1 MGCGTGSSGA
11 CSTGG
16 CGQTGG
22 CKTGGCNKLNAYDWF
37 DSMQQP
43 TQSEYNNVYEI
54 RFKNTR
60 KEFFRNA
67 NGISLITGDFVAV
80 ESDRGFDVGQISL
93 GGILAQLQMRKK
105 KVRGGLEKVK
115 KIYRRATKEDIEKLQ
130 LARSREQETLVR
142 TREIIRQLDIDMK
155 LSEVEYQGD
164 NTKAIFYYIADQ
176 RIDFRELIK
185 LLAGEFRIRIE
196 MKQIGLR
203 FESALVG
210 GIGSCGRELCCSTW
224 LSDFKTVSTAAAR
237 YQNLSLNPMKI
248 SGQCGRLKCCLN
260 FELDSYLDAL
270 KDIPKIDRIETDM
283 GMAYLQKTDIFK
295 RMMWFSYAGD
305 NSWIPMEADKVIQM
319 AAMNKAG
326 VKVATLHSLDA
337 IIADEDKEADFVDVV
352 GQSVFRDDPKRKKKK
367 KKSGTSANAGAGREQ
382 STEKTGEQTPRAE
395 RPAGSPRPEQKPRT
409 SSDRNRPDRRNDG
422 RPRPEQKPRGE
433 GQPRPEQK
441 PRNEGQPRPEQKPRN
456 EGQPRPEQKPRNEGQ
471 PRPEQ
476 KPRNEGQPRPEQ
488 KPRNEG
494 QPRPEQKPRN
504 EGQPRPEGQAGEGNQ
519 NASGKNFRN
528 IGKRPEADRPNR
540 EIEGGL
546 ELPPNL
552 KQQQNAPR
560 PNPQGGQNRNSGRNN
575 RNKQRGGGG
584 RGGQNP
590 GGQGNAPSNNPPAD
604 A

>member
-1 MGCGTGSSGA
+1 MGCASCATGTG
-11 CSTGG
+11 STGG
-16 CGQTGG
+16 CGQSGG
-22 CKTGGCNKLNAYDWF
+22 CKTGGCNKLNTYDWF

-67 NGISLITGDFVAV
+67 NGLSVITGDFVAV

-115 KIYRRATKEDIEKLQ
+115 KIYRRATKEDVEKLQ
-130 LARSREQETLVR
+130 LARSREHETLVR
-142 TREIIRQLDIDMK
+142 GREIIRLLDIDMK

-185 LLAGEFRIRIE
+185 LLANEFRIRIE

-260 FELDSYLDAL
+260 FELDSYLDAI
-270 KDIPKIDRIETDM
+270 KDIPKVDRIETDL
-283 GMAYLQKTDIFK
+283 GMAFLQKTDIFK
-295 RMMWFSYAGD
+295 RMMWFSYASD
-305 NSWIPMEADKVIQM
+305 STWVPMEADKVQEM
-319 AAMNKAG
+319 AAMNKRG
-326 VKVATLHSLDA
+326 VKPASLHSLDK
-337 IIADEDKEADFVDVV
+337 IIAEEDKEADFVDVV
-352 GQSVFRDDPKRKKKK
+352 GQSAFKDDPKRKKKK
-367 KKSGTSANAGAGREQ
+367 KKAPGRDGAPRQETGVANAGAGA
-382 STEKTGEQTPRAE
+382 EQTQQRSAPQQRPEGRGRDQQRGRPEQKPRNE
-395 RPAGSPRPEQKPRT
+395 GQPRPEQKPR
-409 SSDRNRPDRRNDG
+409 NEG
-422 RPRPEQKPRGE
+422 QPRPEQKPRNE
-433 GQPRPEQK
+433 GQARPEQK

-471 PRPEQ
+471 PRPE
-476 KPRNEGQPRPEQ
+476 RNEGET
-488 KPRNEG
+488 N
-494 QPRPEQKPRN
+494 
-504 EGQPRPEGQAGEGNQ
+504 
-519 NASGKNFRN
+519 SGSRNFRN
-528 IGKRPEADRPNR
+528 IEKRPESDRPNR
-540 EIEGGL
+540 EIDGNL
-546 ELPPNL
+546 ELPANLRPQQGPRNPN
-552 KQQQNAPR
+552 Q
-560 PNPQGGQNRNSGRNN
+560 QGGQNRNKGRNKPNN
-575 RNKQRGGGG
+575 RG
-584 RGGQNP
+584 RGGNSGDNP
-590 GGQGNAPSNNPPAD
+590 NSGEGNAPSNNPPAQP
-604 A
+604 

>member
-1 MGCGTGSSGA
+1 MGCGSSTTGA

-22 CKTGGCNKLNAYDWF
+22 CKTGGCNKLNTYDWF

-43 TQSEYNNVYEI
+43 TQSEHNNVYEI

-60 KEFFRNA
+60 KGFFRNA
-67 NGISLITGDFVAV
+67 NGLSLITGDFVAV

-115 KIYRRATKEDIEKLQ
+115 KIYRRATKEDLEKLQ

-142 TREIIRQLDIDMK
+142 SREIVRMLNIDMK
-155 LSEVEYQGD
+155 MSEVEYQGD

-260 FELDSYLDAL
+260 YELDSYLDAL
-270 KDIPKIDRIETDM
+270 KDIPKVDRIETEM

-295 RMMWFSYAGD
+295 RTMWFSYAND
-305 NSWIPMEADKVIQM
+305 SSWIPMDADKVMQM
-319 AAMNKAG
+319 
-326 VKVATLHSLDA
+326 SA
-337 IIADEDKEADFVDVV
+337 IDRKSVV
-352 GQSVFRDDPKRKKKK
+352 
-367 KKSGTSANAGAGREQ
+367 
-382 STEKTGEQTPRAE
+382 
-395 RPAGSPRPEQKPRT
+395 
-409 SSDRNRPDRRNDG
+409 
-422 RPRPEQKPRGE
+422 
-433 GQPRPEQK
+433 
-441 PRNEGQPRPEQKPRN
+441 
-456 EGQPRPEQKPRNEGQ
+456 
-471 PRPEQ
+471 
-476 KPRNEGQPRPEQ
+476 
-488 KPRNEG
+488 
-494 QPRPEQKPRN
+494 
-504 EGQPRPEGQAGEGNQ
+504 
-519 NASGKNFRN
+519 
-528 IGKRPEADRPNR
+528 
-540 EIEGGL
+540 
-546 ELPPNL
+546 
-552 KQQQNAPR
+552 
-560 PNPQGGQNRNSGRNN
+560 
-575 RNKQRGGGG
+575 
-584 RGGQNP
+584 
-590 GGQGNAPSNNPPAD
+590 
-604 A
+604 

>member
-1 MGCGTGSSGA
+1 MGCGSSTTGA

-22 CKTGGCNKLNAYDWF
+22 CKTGGCNKLNTYDWF

-43 TQSEYNNVYEI
+43 TQSEHNNVYEI

-60 KEFFRNA
+60 KGFFRNA
-67 NGISLITGDFVAV
+67 NGLSLITGDFVAV

-115 KIYRRATKEDIEKLQ
+115 KIYRRATKEDLEKLQ

-142 TREIIRQLDIDMK
+142 SREIVRMLNIDMK
-155 LSEVEYQGD
+155 MSEVEYQGD

-260 FELDSYLDAL
+260 YELDSYLDAL
-270 KDIPKIDRIETDM
+270 KDIPKVDRIETEM

-295 RMMWFSYAGD
+295 RTMWFSYAND
-305 NSWIPMEADKVIQM
+305 SSWIPMDADKVMQM
-319 AAMNKAG
+319 SAMNKSG
-326 VKVATLHSLDA
+326 VKPASLRSLDA
-337 IIADEDKEADFVDVV
+337 EIPEEEKETDFVDVV
-352 GQSVFRDDPKRKKKK
+352 GQSVFKDDPKRKKKK
-367 KKSGTSANAGAGREQ
+367 KKKPGS
-382 STEKTGEQTPRAE
+382 E
-395 RPAGSPRPEQKPRT
+395 RPGGPRPEGGAANANT
-409 SSDRNRPDRRNDG
+409 SADQTQQRSG
-422 RPRPEQKPRGE
+422 PRPEGRGRDQR
-433 GQPRPEQK
+433 GPRPDQK

-476 KPRNEGQPRPEQ
+476 KPRNEQRPRPEQ

-494 QPRPEQKPRN
+494 
-504 EGQPRPEGQAGEGNQ
+504 AGGENQ
-519 NASGKNFRN
+519 GGKNFRN
-528 IGKRPEADRPNR
+528 IEKRPASDRPNR

-552 KQQQNAPR
+552 RQGPR
-560 PNPQGGQNRNSGRNN
+560 NPEQQGGQGRNRGN
-575 RNKQRGGGG
+575 RNKPRGGNRGNNPNAGG
-584 RGGQNP
+584 DNP
-590 GGQGNAPSNNPPAD
+590 PSNNPPAES
-604 A
+604 